1 MLIAALIVLGLSN
14 IAGTLLL
21 FVLLRRAAR
30 NFARDLQD
38 QAMTELEKLV
48 KGEPCQSASVLLAIG
63 RSVGSEAGRSAKA
76 SLMADL
82 GHAARATNVAAEDAV
97 VDEISQ
103 QKPMLGA
110 VLGSMGRGKRS
121 KLLNHPLAAMG
132 MQLLMGGGLGAP
144 GDNHNNNSGPGETS
158 VRDRLRRMG

>member
-1 MLIAALIVLGLSN
+1 MLIAAIILLGLSN
-14 IAGTLLL
+14 IAATLLL
-21 FVLLRRAAR
+21 FALQRRAVE

-38 QAMTELEKLV
+38 RAATELAALV

-82 GHAARATNVAAEDAV
+82 GHAARATNAAAEDAV
-97 VDEISQ
+97 VDEISA

-132 MQLLMGGGLGAP
+132 MQLLMGGGLDGST
-144 GDNHNNNSGPGETS
+144 GQTGNNHDNHSS
-158 VRDRLRRMG
+158 VLDRLRHQA